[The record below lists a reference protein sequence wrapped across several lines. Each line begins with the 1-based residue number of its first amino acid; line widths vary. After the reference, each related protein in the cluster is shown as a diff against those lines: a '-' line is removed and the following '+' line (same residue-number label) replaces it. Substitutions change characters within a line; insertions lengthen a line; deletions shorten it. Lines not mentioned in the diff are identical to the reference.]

1 MSKGNR
7 GPAPN
12 ELTKMKLCA
21 ITAGR
26 CQYCNKFLFTDKFS
40 LEDNNDS
47 NLAHIIASSPDGP
60 RGDDKLSHELSNK
73 IENLMLMCLEHHHLI
88 DNKPE
93 IFTIELL
100 KQIKERSERQIAQ
113 YGKMLEMEETNIV
126 MFRSPIKNKIKVTHS
141 LSKIGE
147 AIFLKRKP
155 RDIDGVD
162 INIESKKDYNSEE
175 YWKEVDQ
182 ALDYEF
188 HDKIKRIL
196 ERYPISH
203 FSIFPI
209 GPIPLIIKLG
219 HLFGDKVPHEIYQY
233 FRGKETWKWTQIKK
247 TNEFEVKK
255 YKISGGNGIALVMSL
270 TGEIDIKRLKGIGN
284 IGEVYEIASKVHGV
298 DCISSNDDLNDF
310 WHIYQSVCEDIVKNH
325 NSVKEI
331 SLFPAIPVS
340 AAFSIGSRYMQGV
353 YPRIVIYDDNDGFK
367 KTISI
372 GEKI

>member
-7 GPAPN
+7 GPSPD

-26 CQYCNKFLFTDKFS
+26 CQYCNKFLFTDKVS
-40 LEDNNDS
+40 LKDNNNS

-60 RGDDKLSHELSNK
+60 RGNKQLSHKLSDK

-93 IFTIELL
+93 MFTVELL
-100 KQIKERSERQIAQ
+100 QQIKKRSESEIAR
-113 YGKMLEMEETNIV
+113 YGKMIDMEETNIV

-162 INIESKKDYNSEE
+162 INIESKKDYSSEE
-175 YWKEVDQ
+175 YWSEVDYG
-182 ALDYEF
+182 LDYEYRE
-188 HDKIKRIL
+188 KIDRML
-196 ERYPISH
+196 EKYPNSH

-219 HLFGDKVPHEIYQY
+219 YLFGDKVPHEIYQY
-233 FRGKETWKWTQIKK
+233 FRGKETWNWIQSKK
-247 TNEFEVKK
+247 SNEFEIKK
-255 YKISGGNGIALVMSL
+255 HKISEDNGIALVLSL
-270 TGEIDIKRLKGIGN
+270 TGNIDMNRLKGIGN
-284 IGEVYEIASKVHGV
+284 IGEAYEIAAKVQGV
-298 DCISSNDDLNDF
+298 DCISSEDDLNDF
-310 WHIYQSVCEDIVKNH
+310 WHIYQSVCEDIVNTH

-331 SLFPAIPVS
+331 SLFPAVPVS

-353 YPRIVIYDDNDGFK
+353 YPKITIYDENMGFI

-372 GEKI
+372 GG